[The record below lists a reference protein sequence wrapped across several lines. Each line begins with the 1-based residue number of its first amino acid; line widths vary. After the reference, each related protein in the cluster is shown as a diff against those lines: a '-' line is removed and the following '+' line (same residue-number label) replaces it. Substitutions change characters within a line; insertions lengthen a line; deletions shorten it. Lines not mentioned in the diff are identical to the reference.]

1 MGGDNAPGANLR
13 GAYLATKELSGSKK
27 IVLVGDK
34 DLAIK
39 WFSSKNIDS
48 SIFEYIHADEVIH
61 MNEHATKAI
70 RKKPNNSISWE
81 IRMVMER

>member
-1 MGGDNAPGANLR
+1 MGGDNAPDANLR
-13 GAYLATKELSGSKK
+13 GAYLASKELSDSEK

-39 WFSSKNIDS
+39 WFSSNNIDS

-70 RKKPNNSISWE
+70 RKKPNNSI
-81 IRMVMER
+81 